1 MCEMS
6 GEFSAQE
13 ANRQGQGR
21 RELAEHCRERILAT
35 GTPSLQARDE
45 VESAALELSAI
56 GDGAHRSTPGALAN
70 PCFP

>member
-35 GTPSLQARDE
+35 GTPSLEAQGE
-45 VESAALELSAI
+45 V
-56 GDGAHRSTPGALAN
+56 
-70 PCFP
+70 